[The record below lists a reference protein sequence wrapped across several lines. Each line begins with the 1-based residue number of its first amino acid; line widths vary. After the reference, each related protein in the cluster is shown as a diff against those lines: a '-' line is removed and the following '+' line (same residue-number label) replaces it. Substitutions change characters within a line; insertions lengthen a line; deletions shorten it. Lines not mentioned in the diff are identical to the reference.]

1 MSVETSDA
9 VKSTVPPELAIPH
22 VSACL
27 VTLRVPDPVSVSFRT
42 ADLVFLGWENFH
54 SCDEHVSPYV

>member
-1 MSVETSDA
+1 MLGETSDA
-9 VKSTVPPELAIPH
+9 VRSTVPSELAIHH

-42 ADLVFLGWENFH
+42 ADLVLSRVGKL
-54 SCDEHVSPYV
+54 S